1 LCRYRDDPDQWLV
14 GAARHLPQRIAG
26 RGDGRGRGWPGC
38 RRMVSLRV
46 RQRPDAGDGAGRQ
59 YDRIGSAPLL
69 RPGVRRLLHR
79 GPRVAPLR
87 TGMAGRQRPGRRRF
101 GPMNLR
107 SSLIVVSLLG
117 GLLLQGCGVSPTRPQ
132 AAREESSTPL
142 VRANYRAAESLLE
155 QLRYSLPLKQGAI
168 LIGTLVNI
176 DALDRSS
183 TFGRLTTDQISARF
197 TMAGYPMVEMKLR
210 NSAYMLR
217 DQAELML
224 SREVGDLISSHNAQA
239 VIVGTY
245 AVSRD

>member
-1 LCRYRDDPDQWLV
+1 
-14 GAARHLPQRIAG
+14 
-26 RGDGRGRGWPGC
+26 
-38 RRMVSLRV
+38 
-46 RQRPDAGDGAGRQ
+46 
-59 YDRIGSAPLL
+59 
-69 RPGVRRLLHR
+69 
-79 GPRVAPLR
+79 
-87 TGMAGRQRPGRRRF
+87 
-101 GPMNLR
+101 MNLR
-107 SSLIVVSLLG
+107 SSLIFVSLLG

-245 AVSRD
+245 AVSRDRVYINLKVIRPQRGIVLAAYDYSLPLDDETRLLLLRGWRNTEWPAAYPAR

>member
-1 LCRYRDDPDQWLV
+1 
-14 GAARHLPQRIAG
+14 
-26 RGDGRGRGWPGC
+26 
-38 RRMVSLRV
+38 
-46 RQRPDAGDGAGRQ
+46 
-59 YDRIGSAPLL
+59 
-69 RPGVRRLLHR
+69 
-79 GPRVAPLR
+79 
-87 TGMAGRQRPGRRRF
+87 
-101 GPMNLR
+101 MNLR

-245 AVSRD
+245 AVSRDRVYINLKVIRPQRGIVLAAYDYSLPLDDETRLLLLRGWRNTEWSAAYPAR

>member
-1 LCRYRDDPDQWLV
+1 
-14 GAARHLPQRIAG
+14 
-26 RGDGRGRGWPGC
+26 
-38 RRMVSLRV
+38 
-46 RQRPDAGDGAGRQ
+46 
-59 YDRIGSAPLL
+59 
-69 RPGVRRLLHR
+69 
-79 GPRVAPLR
+79 
-87 TGMAGRQRPGRRRF
+87 
-101 GPMNLR
+101 MNLR

-142 VRANYRAAESLLE
+142 VRANYRAAESLLG

-245 AVSRD
+245 AVSRDRVYINLKVIRPQRGIVLAAYDYSLPLDDETRLLLLRGWRNTEWPAAYPAR